1 MNQVVIIGR
10 LKSIEMVDDL
20 VLMNLNYSRPLDY
33 GHENEQPIV
42 DIIPIITSI
51 KNDYLN
57 NLKQGD
63 LVGVKGKIEI
73 YNDKLVIRGEKLTF
87 LSSNKEVK

>member
-1 MNQVVIIGR
+1 MNQVVLIGN
-10 LKSIEMVDDL
+10 LKSMEIVDDL
-20 VLMNLNYSRPLDY
+20 VFMNLTCARPLEY
-33 GHENEQPIV
+33 GHENEPLTM

-57 NLKQGD
+57 NLKQDD

-87 LSSNKEVK
+87 LSSNSEVN

>member
-10 LKSIEMVDDL
+10 LNNIEMVDDL
-20 VLMNLNYSRPLDY
+20 VLMNLIYSRQLDY

-63 LVGVKGKIEI
+63 LVGVKGKVEI
-73 YNDKLVIRGEKLTF
+73 YNDRLVIRGEKLTF
-87 LSSNKEVK
+87 LSSNNEVN

>member
-1 MNQVVIIGR
+1 MNQVVLIGN
-10 LKSIEMVDDL
+10 LKSMEKVDDL
-20 VLMNLNYSRPLDY
+20 VLMNLTYSRPLDY

-63 LVGVKGKIEI
+63 LVGVKGKVEI

-87 LSSNKEVK
+87 LSSNNEVN

>member
-10 LKSIEMVDDL
+10 LNNIEMVDDL
-20 VLMNLNYSRPLDY
+20 VLMNLIYSRQLDY
-33 GHENEQPIV
+33 GHENEQPII
-42 DIIPIITSI
+42 DIIPVITSI

-57 NLKQGD
+57 NLKQDD
-63 LVGVKGKIEI
+63 LVGVKGKVEI

-87 LSSNKEVK
+87 LSSNNEVN

>member
-10 LKSIEMVDDL
+10 LNNIEMVDDL
-20 VLMNLNYSRPLDY
+20 VLMNLTYSRPLDY
-33 GHENEQPIV
+33 EHENEQPII

-63 LVGVKGKIEI
+63 LVGVKGKVEI
-73 YNDKLVIRGEKLTF
+73 YNDKLVIRGEKLTV
-87 LSSNKEVK
+87 LSLNNEVN

>member
-1 MNQVVIIGR
+1 MNQIVLVGR
-10 LKSIEMVDDL
+10 LKSMEMVDDL
-20 VLMNLNYSRPLDY
+20 VFMNLTYSRPLDY

-42 DIIPIITSI
+42 DIIPVITSI

-63 LVGVKGKIEI
+63 LVGVKGKVEI

-87 LSSNKEVK
+87 LSSNNEVN